1 MKTFLFALGCLLG
14 ATACTVGPQ
23 PRSAPPLPE
32 EARPAV
38 VHGTI
43 VAIDPKARLVTVKK
57 IFARYSFEAPA
68 DCEII
73 TRGKPKAAF
82 ADLRVGDDVVVVC
95 PTATSH
101 AAVRIAHEGVTAS
114 DREQE
119 HEREQMRR
127 LLTPSPSERGL
138 E

>member
-1 MKTFLFALGCLLG
+1 MKKFLFAFGCLLG
-14 ATACTVGPQ
+14 LTGCTVGPPSRPTTQ
-23 PRSAPPLPE
+23 RPE

-43 VAIDPKARLVTVKK
+43 VAIDPKVRLIIVKK
-57 IFARYSFEAPA
+57 FLGRYSFEVPA
-68 DCEII
+68 DCEIV

-82 ADLRVGDDVVVVC
+82 ENLRVGDDVVVVC
-95 PTATSH
+95 PTAESH
-101 AAVRIAHEGVTAS
+101 VAVRIAHEGVTPT
-114 DREQE
+114 DREKERDRE
-119 HEREQMRR
+119 HMHK